1 MQVEIKIDKD
11 CKEPK
16 LIIITD
22 EMTEELDA
30 IVRKAS
36 STGSKLITGFR
47 DGNAKILAESGR
59 VIAECEDGR
68 YALRL
73 RLYELEEMLGKH
85 FARISN
91 SDIVNL
97 KKVKEFNLS
106 IVGTICVKLSNGTV
120 TYVSR
125 RFVSKIKQIL
135 GI

>member
-1 MQVEIKIDKD
+1 M
-11 CKEPK
+11 
-16 LIIITD
+16 
-22 EMTEELDA
+22 
-30 IVRKAS
+30 
-36 STGSKLITGFR
+36 
-47 DGNAKILAESGR
+47 
-59 VIAECEDGR
+59 
-68 YALRL
+68 RL